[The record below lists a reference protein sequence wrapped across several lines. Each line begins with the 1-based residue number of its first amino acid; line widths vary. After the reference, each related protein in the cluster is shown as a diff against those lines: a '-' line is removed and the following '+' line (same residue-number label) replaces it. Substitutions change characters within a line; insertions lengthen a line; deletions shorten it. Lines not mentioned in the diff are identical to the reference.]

1 MENAAE
7 DITPLPTLIEF
18 YADWCV
24 PCKSFSSI
32 IESVQKRL
40 SGWMNVLRIDVDKDK
55 ESTEEYGV
63 QTVPSIIFLDRN
75 GELVWRFAGVLSE
88 TEIIRKADEIIRF
101 Y

>member
-1 MENAAE
+1 MEE
-7 DITPLPTLIEF
+7 DIQLPTLIEF

-24 PCKSFSSI
+24 PCKSFSPV
-32 IESVQKRL
+32 IESVQRRL

-55 ESTEEYGV
+55 KSTEEYGV

-88 TEIIRKADEIIRF
+88 TEIIRKADEIIRH